1 MDGMSLGHALV
12 LAPLLV
18 GGAVAAQVH
27 AQEQEQEE
35 SAQLWGN
42 VVLDFPKGD
51 RFLLELDAQPKV
63 QYAGADTWRNLDVTS
78 VVEYY
83 PNRWLDL
90 VGEASFGKTQQ
101 SNNVSSVELTP
112 KLGVRFHFLS
122 NLRTMLERHP
132 LGRVAVSDLVRFE
145 YRNFWYS
152 DGGSSHETRFRNR
165 IAIKV
170 ALNHAKLSR
179 DNTLYWMADFE
190 FFAPL
195 SEDVPERFATKR
207 RTRTGLGFRRSD
219 RWRFEV
225 LYIRDG
231 VRDTLDEKFDTAV
244 NVVNVKLK
252 IIL

>member
-1 MDGMSLGHALV
+1 MSLGHAVV

-18 GGAVAAQVH
+18 GSVVPAQVH
-27 AQEQEQEE
+27 AQDQEREE

-51 RFLLELDAQPKV
+51 HFLLELDVQPKT
-63 QYAGADTWRNLDVTS
+63 QYAGADTWRNLDVTP
-78 VVEYY
+78 VLEYY

-90 VGEASFGKTQQ
+90 VGEASFGTTLQ
-101 SNNVSSVELTP
+101 SNDVSTVEVTP

-145 YRNFWYS
+145 WRNFWYS

-165 IAIKV
+165 IALKV
-170 ALNHAKLSR
+170 AINHAELSR
-179 DNTLYWMADFE
+179 ENTLYWIADFE
-190 FFAPL
+190 FFVPL

-207 RTRTGLGFRRSD
+207 RTRTGVGFRRSD

-231 VRDTLDEKFDTAV
+231 VRDTLDEEFDTAANIV
-244 NVVNVKLK
+244 NLKLK